1 MLKFRKQS
9 ELNFA
14 LESNLLDGVF
24 RHKKLPV
31 RRIKRVE
38 TYLKLADICRLIA
51 GMRKHCHEKYV
62 PEERTMLLRQM
73 AEQELYDYQKSKP
86 LKNVA

>member
-9 ELNFA
+9 ELNVA
-14 LESNLLDGVF
+14 LEANLLDGVF

-31 RRIKRVE
+31 RHSKRIE

-51 GMRKHCHEKYV
+51 GMRGYCHDTCIF
-62 PEERTMLLRQM
+62 EERTELLRQM
-73 AEQELYDYQKSKP
+73 AEQEIYGHYKGKMLPKT
-86 LKNVA
+86 A